1 MPKHHYVPQFYL
13 KRFGNGKYISAILM
27 DHDFRFVEKASIRD
41 QSCKPDYY
49 AFSEVEH
56 ICSQLEGEASRLMQV
71 VDQATQLTPNQIT
84 SLKQYFVFQIVRT
97 PAYVQAFENAMSVA
111 VSSMYAM
118 STGHEGFNNS
128 KLLATVKN
136 AKMWAWKQ
144 MAQLTDTLSD
154 LNMTYLVSTRNS
166 FITSDQPVA
175 RYNPWALK
183 GGLAGQGFG
192 CRGLMLFLPINSRIT
207 IMLYDSQAY
216 NIRAKD
222 QRSTHITIDRN
233 DEERLNKLQM
243 TSHRSRLYLPQ
254 PEQYQTVEKLAR
266 HVRFNHPPA
275 SEIPTP
281 MINCSED
288 GRSQLSSFTTEPIN
302 FGDWSFLYE
311 SKEWRKVRR
320 NIRGVG
326 VYTSRDTAPDAG
338 PRGLL
343 DMRPW
348 NSTKY
353 IDDEGGVSYLRRSP
367 RDLAR

>member
-84 SLKQYFVFQIVRT
+84 SLKQSLKQYFVFQIVRT

-128 KLLATVKN
+128 KPLATVKN

-154 LNMTYLVSTRNS
+154 LNMTLSPPVIVSLPATNQ
-166 FITSDQPVA
+166 DPLQPVGPEGRA
-175 RYNPWALK
+175 RRPRLWVSRSHAL
-183 GGLAGQGFG
+183 
-192 CRGLMLFLPINSRIT
+192 P
-207 IMLYDSQAY
+207 
-216 NIRAKD
+216 
-222 QRSTHITIDRN
+222 TH
-233 DEERLNKLQM
+233 K
-243 TSHRSRLYLPQ
+243 Q
-254 PEQYQTVEKLAR
+254 PDNN
-266 HVRFNHPPA
+266 HV
-275 SEIPTP
+275 I
-281 MINCSED
+281 
-288 GRSQLSSFTTEPIN
+288 
-302 FGDWSFLYE
+302 
-311 SKEWRKVRR
+311 
-320 NIRGVG
+320 
-326 VYTSRDTAPDAG
+326 
-338 PRGLL
+338 
-343 DMRPW
+343 
-348 NSTKY
+348 
-353 IDDEGGVSYLRRSP
+353 
-367 RDLAR
+367 